1 MSVPPSPE
9 AAAGAKS
16 RSWTL
21 WLGVVCAFLLLAAAW
36 VVLFKVAHEAGVE
49 SVPLATKGGRP

>member
-1 MSVPPSPE
+1 MNVPPSPD
-9 AAAGAKS
+9 AAAEAKP

-21 WLGVVCAFLLLAAAW
+21 WLSVVCAFLLLATAW